1 MSGFFIF
8 LLMVTSLVMCAVISV
23 SLYSE
28 GRNKE
33 AIFWL
38 VLFVVWSLKAMVDI
52 HNGILDSPEPD
63 KTEQVEN
70 NVQ

>member
-8 LLMVTSLVMCAVISV
+8 LLMVTSLVMCVVISV

-33 AIFWL
+33 AIIWL
-38 VLFVVWSLKAMVDI
+38 VFFVIWSLKAMVDI
-52 HNGILDSPEPD
+52 HNGIFDSPEPD
-63 KTEQVEN
+63 TTEQVEHD
-70 NVQ
+70 